1 MATHN
6 QFVSPIRPCGMLS
19 NVPNRWVPPVGRDLD
34 LELPSNA
41 PRSDKFISALRA
53 LVRDMLRK
61 GTGLRTIALQDG
73 VPIELDNRDRGYR
86 FSYEGDA
93 ELFEGA
99 RVTISVGNR
108 TCDGEIASISS
119 QSLIISLTDDLGAA
133 IATCLLR
140 IDNTAMIEA
149 LADRLEKARS
159 GEAHLNY
166 SIADDVLDNSGDQP
180 ESPSFELRPAII
192 SELNSDQQ
200 LAVHHIDVNR
210 VTYLWG
216 PPGTG
221 KTQTLVVI
229 NELLFAADKRV
240 LLCSNTNQAVDQ
252 VLIKLCG
259 KVEISH
265 PSHIDGKVVRIGKS
279 DGIPK
284 HLSEYVTLE
293 GIVRR
298 KSVDLQRTKLELQGN
313 AEKVRAQAA
322 SVRRILAQF
331 VALDRA
337 QKERAAVELRRKDLD
352 KALSAITA
360 QRVELLQQSAALER
374 ELCFHTNAGP
384 LRRLLMRN
392 QEVIRRDI
400 KQCNAKRS
408 RVEQILRLKQQERK
422 NADLTRRLEEVSAR
436 YDVLVESLHK
446 YDRVATEKVLTEFD
460 KNEAHLR
467 QEIANID
474 AQIESI
480 AQSIIAGARIVGATV
495 TKAFLSPQQFGNF
508 DTVIVD
514 EASMVILPALY
525 YVCGLAKQKVIISG
539 DFRQLP
545 PIVPTNQQA
554 ILETIGCDVFHAAG
568 IPKAFSRG
576 IIPKRTVMLAE
587 QYRMKAGICDLISK
601 RMYEGRL
608 FTSPNWIA
616 PEAELPAPFDGEL
629 TVIDT
634 SSIRPVVSKFGSSR
648 YNLMNAFVVRNLVR
662 FLSERQASVGTGEL
676 PGSQLTI
683 GICTPF
689 TAQKELLKRLLDNGG
704 RLVGTVHHY
713 QGDEKT
719 AMIIDIPD
727 SLGEKFVSVF
737 AQAGGPD
744 DPGSQLFNVA
754 VSRAKA
760 HLIFV
765 ANLDYLDKKL
775 PGDAFLRELLHTASV
790 RGRIVNVQQ
799 VIAMWPIVEDLGER
813 GYPFD
818 IGPKAFSTG
827 LFDRPSF
834 DGLLREDIHKAKKG
848 IAIYSPFVT
857 LQQVGAYEALLRRKI
872 TEGVEIRCVTRPP
885 AQDGLI
891 PADETKE
898 ALDSLEFAGCTV
910 DTRGQIHQQVVL
922 IDDEVIWFGSFNPLS
937 HTSRKDETMLRMISK
952 PGALQMASFLSVIG
966 KISPDRAEGLAFLGE
981 NPKCPDCKA
990 RTTYRIGKWG
1000 PYWECESR
1008 CGWTE
1013 SHNAS
1018 RAQQRATKNDVQVAD
1033 APTCP
1038 KCEARTVLRR
1048 GRYGQFWGCSRFPV
1062 CDGLVKEHREQKTG
1076 TQTRLAR

>member
-1 MATHN
+1 MATHK
-6 QFVSPIRPCGMLS
+6 QFVSPIRPCGTLPD
-19 NVPNRWVPPVGRDLD
+19 VPNRWVPPVQRDLD

-41 PRSDKFISALRA
+41 TRSDRFVSALRA

-61 GTGLRTIALQDG
+61 GTGLRTVALQDG

-86 FSYEGDA
+86 FPYEGDA

-108 TCDGEIASISS
+108 TCEGTIVSISG
-119 QSLIISLTDDLGAA
+119 QSLIISLADDFGAA
-133 IATCLLR
+133 IAACALR

-159 GEAHLNY
+159 GEARLNY
-166 SIADDVLDNSGDQP
+166 SIADDVLDNSGDQI
-180 ESPSFELRPAII
+180 ESPSFEHLPVII
-192 SELNSDQQ
+192 SELNSDQER
-200 LAVHHIDVNR
+200 AVHHADVNR

-221 KTQTLVVI
+221 KTQTLAVI
-229 NELLFAADKRV
+229 NELLFAANKRV

-252 VLIKLCG
+252 VLTKLCEKFG
-259 KVEISH
+259 ISH
-265 PSHIDGKVVRIGKS
+265 PALFDGKVVRIGKS

-298 KSVDLQRTKLELQGN
+298 KSVDLLKSKLELQGN
-313 AEKVRAQAA
+313 AEKVRAHAA
-322 SVRRILAQF
+322 SARRILAQLL
-331 VALDRA
+331 ALDRA
-337 QKERAAVELRRKDLD
+337 HEARAAVELRRKDLD
-352 KALSAITA
+352 KALSAIA
-360 QRVELLQQSAALER
+360 AHRVELFQQSAVLER
-374 ELCFHTNAGP
+374 ELSFHTNAGP

-392 QEVIRRDI
+392 REAIRRDI
-400 KQCNAKRS
+400 AQCNAKRN
-408 RVEQILRLKQQERK
+408 RIEEILRQKQQER
-422 NADLTRRLEEVSAR
+422 NNPDLLRRLEEVLVR
-436 YDVLVESLHK
+436 YDVQVKSLHK
-446 YDRVATEKVLTEFD
+446 YDRVAIERVVTEFD
-460 KNEAHLR
+460 KNETHLR
-467 QEIANID
+467 HEIANID
-474 AQIESI
+474 AQIETI
-480 AQSIIAGARIVGATV
+480 AQSIVAGAGIVGATV
-495 TKAFLSPQQFGNF
+495 TKAFLSSEQFRNF
-508 DTVIVD
+508 DVVIVD

-568 IPKAFSRG
+568 IPKAFGGG
-576 IIPKRTVMLAE
+576 ITPKRTVMLAE

-608 FTSPNWIA
+608 LTSPNWIA
-616 PEAELPAPFDGEL
+616 PGAELPAPFEGEM

-634 SSIRPVVSKFGSSR
+634 SSIRPFVSRFGSSR

-662 FLSERQASVGTGEL
+662 FLSEHQASPGTGKRS
-676 PGSQLTI
+676 GSQLTI

-689 TAQKELLKRLLDNGG
+689 TAQKELLKRLVNKGG
-704 RLVGTVHHY
+704 GVGTVHHY

-775 PGDAFLRELLHTASV
+775 PGDAFLRELLYMASL
-790 RGRIVNVQQ
+790 RGRIVNVRE
-799 VIAMWPIVEDLGER
+799 VIAMWPIIEDLR
-813 GYPFD
+813 GHGHALDFE
-818 IGPKAFSTG
+818 PKALVTG

-834 DGLLREDIHKAKKG
+834 DGVFRVDLDKAQKG
-848 IAIYSPFVT
+848 IVIYSQFVT
-857 LQQVGAYEALLRRKI
+857 LERVGAYGALFRRKI
-872 TEGVEIRCVTRPP
+872 IEGVAIRCVSRPP
-885 AQDGLI
+885 AQNGAI
-891 PADETKE
+891 PADEAKE
-898 ALDSLEFAGCTV
+898 ALDSLESMGCTV
-910 DTRGQIHQQVVL
+910 DTRAEIHQQVVL
-922 IDDEVIWFGSFNPLS
+922 VDDEIIWFGSLNPLS
-937 HTSRKDETMLRMISK
+937 QTSWTGETMLRIVSK
-952 PGALQMASFLSVIG
+952 PGALQMAAFLSVTG
-966 KISPDRAEGLAFLGE
+966 KITPDRAEGLAFLGE
-981 NPKCPDCKA
+981 NPRCPDCKA
-990 RTTYRIGKWG
+990 RTTYRMGKWG

-1013 SHNAS
+1013 SHNS
-1018 RAQQRATKNDVQVAD
+1018 SKAQQWATGNKVRLAD

-1038 KCEARTVLRR
+1038 KCKARTVLRR
-1048 GRYGQFWGCSRFPV
+1048 GRYGQFWGCSRFPA
-1062 CDGLVKEHREQKTG
+1062 CDGLVKEHREHKTG
-1076 TQTRLAR
+1076 TQTRQAR